1 MQLLAITAFAA
12 GSLIPFVAGAATT
25 TFPSAASTTTYS
37 EPKRISGTF
46 DGKMA
51 RFGRGL
57 TPCSE
62 ADGGEEGAVFILAN
76 GATLKNAI
84 IGADQ
89 YEGVHCDG
97 TCTIEV

>member
-1 MQLLAITAFAA
+1 
-12 GSLIPFVAGAATT
+12 
-25 TFPSAASTTTYS
+25 
-37 EPKRISGTF
+37 
-46 DGKMA
+46 MA

-57 TPCSE
+57 APCSE